1 MLKNI
6 LIGCLLIILVNGK
19 LSAQDSNHTKI
30 NKDLYKEIALMDS
43 LLFKAFNSRDLKTL
57 STFFTKDLEVFQDNT
72 GVRNYTQ
79 TLEAFKGL
87 FAMDYVL
94 TRKPVAGSMEVY
106 PVKDFGAIESGA
118 HSFCH
123 TENGKLEC
131 AIFKFMHIWEKTS
144 DGWKIKRLITYD
156 H

>member
-1 MLKNI
+1 MKSLWI
-6 LIGCLLIILVNGK
+6 SCLLLGFLTGK
-19 LSAQDSNHTKI
+19 ISAQDTNHTKI
-30 NKDLYKEIALMDS
+30 NKDLYKEIVLMDS
-43 LLFKAFNSRDLKTL
+43 LLFKSFNARDLKTL

-72 GVRNYTQ
+72 GIRNYSQ

-87 FAMDYVL
+87 FGMDYIL
-94 TRKPVAGSMEVY
+94 TRKLVAGSMEVY

-123 TENGKLEC
+123 TENKKLEC